1 MNKRTIN
8 KAAVYFLK
16 AIKKFN
22 MIQPPPIP
30 APIIINLLIDKAIK
44 HLENKQI

>member
-16 AIKKFN
+16 AIKYSKYLVAGD
-22 MIQPPPIP
+22 P
-30 APIIINLLIDKAIK
+30 APSISYLLIDKAIDY
-44 HLENKQI
+44 LENNQ